1 MINTIQ
7 LTPLFKTLLLLTTTG
22 TGQPH
27 QTNKSLKDLLTTF
40 SVTLASPA
48 QMTPILQPGN
58 TFGLVEHHLHK
69 HIIVPQLLLHQPSGP
84 APPANMVCKLLLQVK
99 RRKLSSTSGTK
110 WPGIRSE
117 TQEST
122 SDCSTHQEE
131 LHPPGLSADMLQL
144 LPQTLEFQTSSC
156 SLTSPREHQSAT
168 PQKLSR
174 WPNPVTSYLSS
185 VSNGLIS

>member
-1 MINTIQ
+1 
-7 LTPLFKTLLLLTTTG
+7 
-22 TGQPH
+22 
-27 QTNKSLKDLLTTF
+27 
-40 SVTLASPA
+40 
-48 QMTPILQPGN
+48 MTPRLTPGN
-58 TFGLVEHHLHK
+58 TFGLVEHQLQQEV
-69 HIIVPQLLLHQPSGP
+69 IVPQLLLHQPSGP

-131 LHPPGLSADMLQL
+131 LHPHGLSADTHQ